1 MEPKAVVKDKFFIVI
16 RGKSRKGFCRGCI
29 GRAEAE
35 TQHGEVM
42 GLLYSGGPNAGPPKS
57 GGVVKREDTYPL
69 SRHQAQLLLFVSS
82 TSKRL
87 ELLCNPQLF
96 SAICELTQDD
106 LVVLRHKKGY
116 QPGLVKNLMQI
127 GRSENKDDLQM
138 LGFEVEFLVGEV
150 DSVICG
156 TKMWATGM
164 NKIGRQSCFSQ
175 ARLTELQE
183 SVLKRA

>member
-1 MEPKAVVKDKFFIVI
+1 METKAVVKDKFFIVI

-29 GRAEAE
+29 GRTEAE
-35 TQHGEVM
+35 TQNGEVM

-69 SRHQAQLLLFVSS
+69 SRHQAQLLLFISS

-87 ELLCNPQLF
+87 DLLCNPQLF

-164 NKIGRQSCFSQ
+164 NKIGRPSCFSQ
-175 ARLTELQE
+175 ARLIELQE
-183 SVLKRA
+183 SVLR